1 MTTSNEK
8 LIYDKLLEIYPNQLI
23 PITEL
28 SLNDSAN
35 KMFVE
40 STVTGFNFDSVLN
53 CHPDCAKKEKSP
65 DALFYVDE
73 KLYFVE
79 FKEGGSKKEDIRLK
93 IHEAVATIYNFSLQQ
108 NLGIS
113 RKDFFEMDIRY
124 AVIYRENK
132 INPNPTFASML
143 EMTSKKYHLKN
154 LEGYIV
160 KKTRVAG
167 HPVSIFNV
175 LKSVSGGSVAS
186 ILIHKDGEAPIQ
198 VPA

>member
-8 LIYDKLLEIYPNQLI
+8 LIYDKLLEIYPNQLV

-40 STVTGFNFDSVLN
+40 SSVTGFNFDSVLN
-53 CHPDCAKKEKSP
+53 CHPDCEKKEKSP
-65 DALFYVDE
+65 DALFYVDR

-132 INPNPTFASML
+132 INSNPTFANML
-143 EMTSKKYHLKN
+143 EMTSKN
-154 LEGYIV
+154 I
-160 KKTRVAG
+160 
-167 HPVSIFNV
+167 I
-175 LKSVSGGSVAS
+175 
-186 ILIHKDGEAPIQ
+186 
-198 VPA
+198 